1 MQWSVVAGLNKQRQR
16 IRSPIKVQLTSCS
29 VFPFCDCVLI
39 MQTLQRSSSVRTKIY
54 EAIFQSTII
63 FYFFLLSYSI
73 ELPRRGAPAIQLQ
86 TTEPV
91 KTGGKLVHSCSL
103 VKPSRLQLLI
113 FFYSQ
118 VKNIV
123 PTLDWLELFPLQRHG
138 SSSMGTGKHY
148 LVKCRLSSWRLLFS
162 FNYHCRL

>member
-1 MQWSVVAGLNKQRQR
+1 MQWSVVAGLNKQRRR

-63 FYFFLLSYSI
+63 FYFFLLSYPI

-86 TTEPV
+86 THDRTRENWWKARALVLLSETQSFATSDFFLFTSEKHRSHLGLARTLPPS
-91 KTGGKLVHSCSL
+91 KT
-103 VKPSRLQLLI
+103 RL
-113 FFYSQ
+113 FFNGY
-118 VKNIV
+118 
-123 PTLDWLELFPLQRHG
+123 R
-138 SSSMGTGKHY
+138 
-148 LVKCRLSSWRLLFS
+148 
-162 FNYHCRL
+162 